1 MYELTGVLGR
11 AELLRDRV
19 AGLPETVVVELN
31 QGLGLVPVG
40 EELFRELTG
49 ARRVDFA
56 ELPET
61 FAALLAEWSQAGP
74 IAFVEAEF
82 FAGDGYQG
90 ASVWRDGLL
99 EWGPVVEETCGAARP
114 DWPINTALTRLGAV
128 SDGRDLFSSVGLG
141 AERDVA
147 DWLARGRLRRRSR

>member
-19 AGLPETVVVELN
+19 AGLPQAVVVGLSQE
-31 QGLGLVPVG
+31 LGLVLVG
-40 EELFRELTG
+40 AELFRELTG

-56 ELPET
+56 ELPAA
-61 FAALLAEWSQAGP
+61 FAALLAEWSRTGP
-74 IAFVEAEF
+74 IAFVEADF
-82 FAGDGYQG
+82 FDGDGYQG

-99 EWGPVVEETCGAARP
+99 EWGPVVAETCGAARP
-114 DWPINTALTRLGAV
+114 DWPINAALARLGAV

-147 DWLARGRLRRRSR
+147 DWLARGLRHRSR